1 MVSKL
6 VQNASSAPLLDVRRL
21 SLGFGDSQT
30 DLLKGVRYS
39 VGRGETLCIVGES
52 GCGKSVS
59 SLAIMGLLP
68 KGAAHITEADIS
80 FLDEPYDLD
89 DTVALRR
96 HRGADI
102 AMIFQ
107 EPMSSLNPA
116 FKIGDQIAEA
126 VTAHNDVTDAQAR
139 ERAIE
144 MLDRVGIPSPKARM
158 NEYPHQL
165 SGGMRQRVMIA
176 MALANDPKLLI
187 ADEPTTALDVT
198 IQSQIL
204 DLIRTLQAET
214 GMGTIMITHDLGVV
228 AEIADKVAVMYAGT
242 IVESGSAEAIFNDP
256 QHPYTIGLISSM
268 PKLSGPR
275 ERLSTVPGTVPTV
288 QTMPAGC
295 RFSTRC
301 PFAQDICN
309 ETPPQ
314 RDFGAGHELLCHFAP
329 LDLRLERSA

>member
-1 MVSKL
+1 MR
-6 VQNASSAPLLDVRRL
+6 AL
-21 SLGFGDSQT
+21 SLGFGTSKT
-30 DLLKGVRYS
+30 RLLDGVRYS
-39 VGRGETLCIVGES
+39 VEAGETLCIVGES

-68 KGAAHITEADIS
+68 QGAAHIHEADIR
-80 FLDEPYDLD
+80 FRGERYDLND
-89 DTVALRR
+89 MAALRR

-107 EPMSSLNPA
+107 EPMTSLNPA
-116 FKIGDQIAEA
+116 FKVGDQIAEA
-126 VTAHNDVTDAQAR
+126 VTAHNDVSEAQAR
-139 ERAIE
+139 DRAVE
-144 MLDRVGIPSPKARM
+144 MLRRVRIPAPEARM

-176 MALANDPKLLI
+176 MALANDPALLI

-204 DLIRTLQAET
+204 DLIRDLQAET

-228 AEIADKVAVMYAGT
+228 AEIADNVAVMYAGT
-242 IVESGSAEAIFNDP
+242 IVEAGPADAIFNDP
-256 QHPYTIGLISSM
+256 QHPYTIGLMSSM
-268 PKLSGPR
+268 PRLTGPR
-275 ERLSTVPGTVPTV
+275 ERLTTVPGTVPTV
-288 QTMPAGC
+288 ETMPAGC

-301 PFAQDICN
+301 PFAQPVCA

-314 RDFGAGHELLCHFAP
+314 REFGRGHRALCHFAP
-329 LDLRLERSA
+329 LDDRLERSA

>member
-1 MVSKL
+1 MKL
-6 VQNASSAPLLDVRRL
+6 VQNASSAPLLEVRGL
-21 SLGFGDSQT
+21 SLGFGDSQA

-39 VGRGETLCIVGES
+39 VDEGETLCIVGES

-68 KGAAHITEADIS
+68 KGAANITEADIS
-80 FLDEPYDLD
+80 FLGEPYDLN

-126 VTAHNDVTDAQAR
+126 VTAHNDVSDAQAR
-139 ERAIE
+139 DRAIE

-204 DLIRTLQAET
+204 DLIRALQAET

-256 QHPYTIGLISSM
+256 QHPYTIGLMSSM

-288 QTMPAGC
+288 QTMSAGC

-309 ETPPQ
+309 DTPPQ
-314 RDFGAGHELLCHFAP
+314 RDFGAGHEVLCHFAP

>member
-1 MVSKL
+1 MVGKL

-30 DLLKGVRYS
+30 DLLKDVRYS
-39 VGRGETLCIVGES
+39 VSHGETLCIVGES

-59 SLAIMGLLP
+59 SLAILGLLP
-68 KGAAHITEADIS
+68 KGSAHITEADIS
-80 FLDEPYDLD
+80 FLGEPYDLHE
-89 DTVALRR
+89 TVALRR
-96 HRGADI
+96 HRGAGI

-139 ERAIE
+139 DRAVE

-204 DLIRTLQAET
+204 DLIRALQAET

-256 QHPYTIGLISSM
+256 QHPYTIGLMSSM

-288 QTMPAGC
+288 QTMPDGC

-301 PFAQDICN
+301 PFAQGMCSN
-309 ETPPQ
+309 APP
-314 RDFGAGHELLCHFAP
+314 RLDFGAGHEVLCHFAP
-329 LDLRLERSA
+329 LDSRLERSA